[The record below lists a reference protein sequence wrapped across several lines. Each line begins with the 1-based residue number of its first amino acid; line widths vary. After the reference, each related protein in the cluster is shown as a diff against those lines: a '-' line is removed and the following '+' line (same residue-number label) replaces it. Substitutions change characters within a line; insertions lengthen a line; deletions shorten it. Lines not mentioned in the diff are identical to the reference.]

1 MKRPGFFIG
10 MATAVLFG
18 SLLVG
23 PAWAAGNNQGR
34 GPGDGPGRNAPPA
47 AAQQMQ
53 PFGQIKH
60 NLERQ
65 FGGRVL
71 DVRRESHGQDES
83 YNVKLLTRDGDVLMV
98 ETDARTGRIIGVKG
112 GR

>member
-1 MKRPGFFIG
+1 MMRRSISIG
-10 MATAVLFG
+10 LTAVLLG
-18 SLLVG
+18 GILAAPV
-23 PAWAAGNNQGR
+23 WAAGNQNQGR
-34 GPGDGPGRNAPPA
+34 AQGGFSNNAPSPA
-47 AAQQMQ
+47 TQHQ

-71 DVRRESHGQDES
+71 DVRRESHGQQES
-83 YNVKLLTRDGDVLMV
+83 YSVKLLTRDGDVLMV